1 MTNYNIKLDLSKL
14 CKTTTMDIQGKTG
27 KVKCVVIPVEENGIF
42 LSDKT
47 GNIYLDF
54 TAYERKE
61 ESFGQTHFIKQR
73 VGGAKWKAMTDEE
86 RKNIPICGSL
96 APTSH
101 SDNGYQD
108 NTPQPSTSQSSS
120 SFGSYNTPNNND
132 IDLPF

>member
-61 ESFGQTHFIKQR
+61 ESFGRTHFIKQR
-73 VGGAKWKAMTDEE
+73 VGGTKWKAMTEDE

-96 APTSH
+96 APTSY
-101 SDNGYQD
+101 SDNGNQD
-108 NTPQPSTSQSSS
+108 NTPQPSTLQSSS

>member
-42 LSDKT
+42 LSDRT

-61 ESFGQTHFIKQR
+61 ESFGQTHFIKPR

-86 RKNIPICGSL
+86 RKNISICGSL
-96 APTSH
+96 SPTSYG
-101 SDNGYQD
+101 DNGYQD

-120 SFGSYNTPNNND
+120 NFGSYNTPNND

>member
-14 CKTTTMDIQGKTG
+14 CKTTTMDIQGKTC

-96 APTSH
+96 APTSYN
-101 SDNGYQD
+101 DNGYQD

-120 SFGSYNTPNNND
+120 NFGSYSNSSND
-132 IDLPF
+132 DNLPF

>member
-73 VGGAKWKAMTDEE
+73 VGGTKWKAMTEEE

-96 APTSH
+96 SPTSY

-120 SFGSYNTPNNND
+120 NFGGYNNPNNND
-132 IDLPF
+132 VDLPF

>member
-14 CKTTTMDIQGKTG
+14 CTTTTMDIQGKTG

-42 LSDKT
+42 LSDRT

-73 VGGAKWKAMTDEE
+73 VGGTKWKAMTDEE
-86 RKNIPICGSL
+86 RMACL
-96 APTSH
+96 MPTEALF
-101 SDNGYQD
+101 SDLEKLV
-108 NTPQPSTSQSSS
+108 
-120 SFGSYNTPNNND
+120 
-132 IDLPF
+132 LPAVSAFYCLWCFFSRS